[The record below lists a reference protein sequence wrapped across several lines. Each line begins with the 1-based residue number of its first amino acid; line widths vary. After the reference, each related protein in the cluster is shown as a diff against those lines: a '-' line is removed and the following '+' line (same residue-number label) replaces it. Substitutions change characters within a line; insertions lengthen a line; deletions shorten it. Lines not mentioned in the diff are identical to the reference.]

1 MTHSKLKIVAPIC
14 LIFVIIA
21 CLEIA
26 CNLGLIQ
33 PYILPAPSSVILR
46 FVNNGETIFH
56 ASLYTFVESMLGLF
70 IGSVLGFLVAT
81 AMDRFLLARYSLY
94 PILSISQSIPVIAI
108 APILVLIFGFGMQAK
123 VFLVALMT
131 FFPIAICLLG
141 AFQNIF
147 DETILMSSSCGAGY
161 LRTLLFVKVP
171 HALPYF
177 FSGLKLSVT
186 YAFSGA
192 VISEWLGG
200 DAGLG
205 VFMTRARKSFDYC
218 ALYEV
223 ILVVCAVTLICVFLV
238 KVMERRICK
247 WNYLEE

>member
-1 MTHSKLKIVAPIC
+1 MNSRLKIVAS
-14 LIFVIIA
+14 A
-21 CLEIA
+21 CLLLVIVALLEIF
-26 CNLGLIQ
+26 CDLSLIP
-33 PYILPAPSSVILR
+33 PYIMPAPSSVFVR
-46 FVNNGETIFH
+46 FATNGADVFY
-56 ASLYTFVESMLGLF
+56 ASLYTLVESALGLF
-70 IGSVLGFLVAT
+70 IGSAIGFLVAIL
-81 AMDRFLLARYSLY
+81 MDKFLLARYSLF
-94 PILSISQSIPVIAI
+94 PILSISQTIPVIAI

-131 FFPIAICLLG
+131 FFPVAICLFG
-141 AFQNIF
+141 AFGNVSE
-147 DETILMSSSCGAGY
+147 ETVLMSSSCGAGHF
-161 LRTLLFVKVP
+161 RTLFFVKIP

-177 FSGLKLSVT
+177 FSGLRLSVT

-223 ILVVCAVTLICVFLV
+223 IIVICVVTLICVFLV
-238 KVMERRICK
+238 KVLERKVCK
-247 WNYLEE
+247 WNYLND